1 MRISILLIVYIFSA
15 GTAYAAQTCKPD
27 SILAS
32 TPDSQLIDNNDNTV
46 TDLKTGLMW
55 KKCLE
60 GVSGNLCDT
69 GSLDYFTWQQALEQP
84 GVVNAAS
91 GFAGHTDW
99 RLPNIRELIS
109 IVEEQCYNPAINLNR
124 FPNAPSSSVWSG
136 SPNANNTNN
145 AWNVNF
151 NNGNSNNNNRNNDQY
166 VRLVRGGK
174 RQEGVGGFFFSV

>member
-1 MRISILLIVYIFSA
+1 MQTFFLLIVYIFSA
-15 GTAYAAQTCKPD
+15 ATVYAAQTCKPD
-27 SILAS
+27 SIPPT

-136 SPNANNTNN
+136 SPYAHYPGY
-145 AWNVNF
+145 AWYVNF
-151 NNGNSNNNNRNNDQY
+151 NYGDSDSYDRGSGQF
-166 VRLVRGGK
+166 VRLVRGG
-174 RQEGVGGFFFSV
+174 Q